1 MQARVKESEKERKN
15 EEKKQYLYRINLQK
29 QNKTTNEKK
38 NTHREILRE
47 EKKIYANRIV
57 P

>member
-15 EEKKQYLYRINLQK
+15 EEKKTISISYKFTKTK
-29 QNKTTNEKK
+29 QNIERKK